1 MSGTFVLAVLLVG
14 AAVYL
19 AVRPAVG
26 ADRLAV
32 LAERRAANRRSSAV
46 QPDLA
51 RSADPPRSRLPVLS
65 CALCGAVAVILIG
78 GILGVVLGAAIVGIG
93 PKLLGRLESRGDR
106 AHREVLEVSAP
117 TVADLMAAC
126 LASGTSTAAAT
137 RATAE
142 AMGGPVADLL
152 NECVVQ
158 FNLGASPARVWKP
171 MSDEPSLAPIARA
184 ILRSAETGAPLTTVL
199 LRVADDLRLVRRA
212 HLDQAA
218 KTVGIKAVGPLGLC
232 FLPAFM
238 LLGVVPLIASLISA
252 GLSK

>member
-78 GILGVVLGAAIVGIG
+78 GILGVVLGAAVVVH
-93 PKLLGRLESRGDR
+93 R
-106 AHREVLEVSAP
+106 AEVAW
-117 TVADLMAAC
+117 AA
-126 LASGTSTAAAT
+126 G
-137 RATAE
+137 
-142 AMGGPVADLL
+142 
-152 NECVVQ
+152 
-158 FNLGASPARVWKP
+158 
-171 MSDEPSLAPIARA
+171 IAR
-184 ILRSAETGAPLTTVL
+184 RSRSP
-199 LRVADDLRLVRRA
+199 
-212 HLDQAA
+212 
-218 KTVGIKAVGPLGLC
+218 
-232 FLPAFM
+232 
-238 LLGVVPLIASLISA
+238 
-252 GLSK
+252 